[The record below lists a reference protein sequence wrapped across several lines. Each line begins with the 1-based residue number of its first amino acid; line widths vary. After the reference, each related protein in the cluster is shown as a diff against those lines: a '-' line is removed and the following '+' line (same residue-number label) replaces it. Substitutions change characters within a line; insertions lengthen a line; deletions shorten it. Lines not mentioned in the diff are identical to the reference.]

1 MVTQVMTREQF
12 YAKYPEFAKM
22 GWNAPS
28 RQVWLSNHP
37 GAAAQWSAIRD
48 VEQKMTSTFGENW
61 RETSGE
67 AWFRAVTDYLDGGF
81 GDNPSPPAGTGTT
94 APGTAG
100 TPTAPTGS
108 GGAGTVSTAPTYD
121 RNAYE
126 SILGVF
132 RSYGLESLA
141 PTILKYVQ
149 EGYSG
154 DTVEILLRET
164 PEYKARFAANVKRQ
178 AAGLNAISISEYLR
192 LEDEYAAILGGSGL
206 PAGFYDNKT
215 EDFVNWIAGDVSPD
229 ELRERVA
236 MAQQAVLSSDPNV
249 RNALSQYY
257 NLGEGDLVA
266 YFLDPSRA
274 NTLFQ
279 TRRTFGA
286 ATVGAAAAQQ
296 GLSTTRDRAELWVDR
311 GITGQQAAQGF
322 ANVASALPDSERLS
336 SIYDGADV
344 GQTELEDE
352 FLGGNALASQKRAKL
367 VGKEAAN
374 FSGSGGVGR
383 SALRKRKRGAY

>member
-67 AWFRAVTDYLDGGF
+67 AWFRVVADYLDGGF
-81 GDNPSPPAGTGTT
+81 GDKSTLPAT

-108 GGAGTVSTAPTYD
+108 GGAGTVASEPTYD

-141 PTILKYVQ
+141 PTILSYVQ
-149 EGYSG
+149 QGYSG

-164 PEYKARFAANVKRQ
+164 PEYKTRFAANEKRK
-178 AAGLNAISISEYLR
+178 AAGLNALAISEYLR

-206 PAGFYDNKT
+206 PPGFYDNKQ

-236 MAQQAVLSSDPNV
+236 MAQQSVLSSDPSV
-249 RNALSQYY
+249 RNALSQFY

-274 NTLFQ
+274 NTLFN
-279 TRRTFGA
+279 TRRVFGA
-286 ATVGAAAAQQ
+286 ATVGAAASQQ
-296 GLSTTRDRAELWVDR
+296 GLSTTRDRAEYWVDR
-311 GITGQQAAQGF
+311 GLTGQQASQGYG
-322 ANVASALPDSERLS
+322 NVAAALPDSERLS
-336 SIYDGADV
+336 AIYDGADV

-352 FLGGNALASQKRAKL
+352 FLGGNAPASQKRAKL

-383 SALRKRKRGAY
+383 SALRKRNRGAY